1 MSYPFLKQS
10 EGNSFK
16 AHGGEERNMEAT
28 LSKQLF
34 QSNLRA
40 TSTAG
45 GEETGAEG
53 EAVGVVVGAGTGGE
67 FVGAG
72 KDGELTGTGAGGRGY
87 RHQSHWG

>member
-1 MSYPFLKQS
+1 
-10 EGNSFK
+10 
-16 AHGGEERNMEAT
+16 MEA
-28 LSKQLF
+28 KKGIWRQLF

-72 KDGELTGTGAGGRGY
+72 KGGELTRTEAGGARLPASKPLGM
-87 RHQSHWG
+87 R